1 MHCVYAFF
9 SRSPEEAADM
19 MERFSDEP
27 NDPKYLQFF
36 PVDVPMEQ
44 LRAEYEYGCTHSYYD
59 TSLKQCG
66 GNVEETDAFMAEV
79 KNVFGMSDEEFEK
92 YISEPAYDDFEQ
104 FLLDRFDYDCVY
116 DAENDRAGHWVNPD
130 AMFDYCTLGG
140 RWENALIK
148 KDGTAC
154 SEAWV
159 RDVDFAASATFYG
172 YVMPDGARVSEFST
186 PEEDVQR
193 QFAEVIKDE
202 SLYITVVD
210 CHV

>member
-1 MHCVYAFF
+1 
-9 SRSPEEAADM
+9 M

-36 PVDVPMEQ
+36 PVDAPMEQ
-44 LRAEYEYGCTHSYYD
+44 LRAEYEYGHTHSYYD
-59 TSLKQCG
+59 TTLHQNG
-66 GNVEETDAFMAEV
+66 GDREKTERIMQETRRMHGF
-79 KNVFGMSDEEFEK
+79 SDREFK
-92 YISEPAYDDFEQ
+92 RYIGRPAYDAFEEY
-104 FLLDRFDYDCVY
+104 LIDRFDHECVY

-130 AMFDYCTLGG
+130 ALFDSCSPGG

-172 YVMPDGARVSEFST
+172 YVTPDGERFNT